1 MNLESRE
8 INIDLIEFI
17 SAWILDDLAVIIF
30 DEFEL
35 FLRSRILVEIKL
47 QSKIIYHC
55 KVIDNFKYILRGY
68 SNKCIVRLKDWKRN
82 LVNKFSIFI
91 YLCNC

>member
-17 SAWILDDLAVIIF
+17 SAWIFDDLAVIIF

-35 FLRSRILVEIKL
+35 FLRSRILVKIKL
-47 QSKIIYHC
+47 AIKNNLSLQSH
-55 KVIDNFKYILRGY
+55 
-68 SNKCIVRLKDWKRN
+68 W
-82 LVNKFSIFI
+82 
-91 YLCNC
+91 

>member
-47 QSKIIYHC
+47 AIKNNLSLQSH
-55 KVIDNFKYILRGY
+55 
-68 SNKCIVRLKDWKRN
+68 W
-82 LVNKFSIFI
+82 
-91 YLCNC
+91 

>member
-35 FLRSRILVEIKL
+35 FLRSRILIEIKL
-47 QSKIIYHC
+47 AIKNNLSLQSH
-55 KVIDNFKYILRGY
+55 
-68 SNKCIVRLKDWKRN
+68 W
-82 LVNKFSIFI
+82 
-91 YLCNC
+91 

>member
-1 MNLESRE
+1 MNLESCE

-35 FLRSRILVEIKL
+35 FLRSRNLVEIKL
-47 QSKIIYHC
+47 AIKNNLSLQSH
-55 KVIDNFKYILRGY
+55 
-68 SNKCIVRLKDWKRN
+68 W
-82 LVNKFSIFI
+82 
-91 YLCNC
+91 

>member
-47 QSKIIYHC
+47 AIK
-55 KVIDNFKYILRGY
+55 N
-68 SNKCIVRLKDWKRN
+68 N
-82 LVNKFSIFI
+82 LS
-91 YLCNC
+91 LESHW

>member
-47 QSKIIYHC
+47 AINNLSLQSH
-55 KVIDNFKYILRGY
+55 
-68 SNKCIVRLKDWKRN
+68 W
-82 LVNKFSIFI
+82 
-91 YLCNC
+91 

>member
-35 FLRSRILVEIKL
+35 FLRSRNLVEIKL
-47 QSKIIYHC
+47 AIKNNLSLQSH
-55 KVIDNFKYILRGY
+55 
-68 SNKCIVRLKDWKRN
+68 W
-82 LVNKFSIFI
+82 
-91 YLCNC
+91 

>member
-1 MNLESRE
+1 MNLESCE

-47 QSKIIYHC
+47 AIKNNLSLQSH
-55 KVIDNFKYILRGY
+55 
-68 SNKCIVRLKDWKRN
+68 W
-82 LVNKFSIFI
+82 
-91 YLCNC
+91 

>member
-17 SAWILDDLAVIIF
+17 SAWIFDDLAVIIF

-47 QSKIIYHC
+47 AIKNNLSLQSH
-55 KVIDNFKYILRGY
+55 
-68 SNKCIVRLKDWKRN
+68 W
-82 LVNKFSIFI
+82 
-91 YLCNC
+91 

>member
-35 FLRSRILVEIKL
+35 FLRSRILIEIKL
-47 QSKIIYHC
+47 AIKNNLSLQSY
-55 KVIDNFKYILRGY
+55 
-68 SNKCIVRLKDWKRN
+68 W
-82 LVNKFSIFI
+82 
-91 YLCNC
+91 

>member
-17 SAWILDDLAVIIF
+17 SASILDDLAVIIF

-35 FLRSRILVEIKL
+35 FLRSRILIEIKL
-47 QSKIIYHC
+47 AIKNNLSLQSH
-55 KVIDNFKYILRGY
+55 
-68 SNKCIVRLKDWKRN
+68 W
-82 LVNKFSIFI
+82 
-91 YLCNC
+91 